1 MNVNIFMDEL
11 IKKVPKLKKKNMQ
24 KKLQDILQNPRVG
37 VESQDD
43 LKYVKESD
51 LVFDGAFSG
60 IEARKIQTVWKT
72 SR

>member
-1 MNVNIFMDEL
+1 MNVNIFIDEL

-43 LKYVKESD
+43 LKYVEESD
-51 LVFDGAFSG
+51 LVSDTFSG
-60 IEARKIQTVWKT
+60 IEARKILEVWKT